1 MFSFIAEPVETGNKI
16 YLPIPFNIWERCF
29 RKGLIPAHVIVEG
42 IAFECRLLPKGHG
55 NYLIPITKSLINQ
68 IGKAGKWEVQFE
80 FIPKLNRITK
90 GSPYC
95 AENPIRKIDTIEFIK
110 EPSNGYCGQVCISM
124 LAGIKLEEVIKV
136 MHSKKWQA
144 SLSKVIETLDYYGLS
159 HADRFI
165 YTKGRTLN
173 FPKCCIINVRGIPKN
188 HLMIYYD
195 GTYYDPAFGISS
207 VYAAETIIS
216 YMEIYTET

>member
-80 FIPKLNRITK
+80 FI
-90 GSPYC
+90 
-95 AENPIRKIDTIEFIK
+95 K

-173 FPKCCIINVRGIPKN
+173 FPKM
-188 HLMIYYD
+188 LYY
-195 GTYYDPAFGISS
+195 
-207 VYAAETIIS
+207 
-216 YMEIYTET
+216 